1 METFQDILK
10 PFLLISFFASPVI
23 LIFIVL
29 KVLQKTKW
37 KATQRI
43 LAGLELTNFEVFENV
58 QIQSNNYSHLK
69 VITGIPHK
77 GRLLVN
83 NSQFIV
89 LTDKMPSVLAFNSI
103 LPLEINANNH
113 GSEFEIKICG
123 WKAILLTLKS
133 QLSGIGFVKR
143 ELLIE
148 PKDHKDFERL
158 KKSQIGRAS
167 CRERV

>member
-1 METFQDILK
+1 VEIFQNILK

-29 KVLQKTKW
+29 KVLQKEKW

-58 QIQSNNYSHLK
+58 QIQTSSYSHLK
-69 VITGIPHK
+69 VITAIPHK

-83 NSQFIV
+83 SSRFIV
-89 LTDKMPSVLAFNSI
+89 LSDRMPSVLAFNST
-103 LPLEINANNH
+103 LPLEINSINH
-113 GSEFEIKICG
+113 CGEFEITICD

-133 QLSGIGFVKR
+133 QLSGIGFIKR

-158 KKSQIGRAS
+158 KKSLINW
-167 CRERV
+167 C

>member
-1 METFQDILK
+1 METFQNILK
-10 PFLLISFFASPVI
+10 PFLLVSFFACPVI

-37 KATQRI
+37 KATQSI
-43 LAGLELTNFEVFENV
+43 LAETQLTDFEVFENV
-58 QIQSNNYSHLK
+58 QIQTSSYSHLK
-69 VITGIPHK
+69 VITAIPHK
-77 GRLLVN
+77 GTLLVN
-83 NSQFIV
+83 SSRFII
-89 LTDKMPSVLAFNSI
+89 LTDKMPSVLAFNST
-103 LPLEINANNH
+103 LPLEINSNNH
-113 GSEFEIKICG
+113 SGEFEIKICD

-158 KKSQIGRAS
+158 KKSLINW
-167 CRERV
+167 C

>member
-1 METFQDILK
+1 MEIFQNILK

-29 KVLQKTKW
+29 KVLQKEKW

-58 QIQSNNYSHLK
+58 QIQTSSYSHLK
-69 VITGIPHK
+69 VITAIPHK
-77 GRLLVN
+77 GRLLL
-83 NSQFIV
+83 NSSRFIV
-89 LTDKMPSVLAFNSI
+89 LSDRMPSVLAFNST
-103 LPLEINANNH
+103 LPLEINSINH
-113 GSEFEIKICG
+113 SGEFEITICD

-133 QLSGIGFVKR
+133 QLSGIGFIKR

-158 KKSQIGRAS
+158 KKSLTNW
-167 CRERV
+167 C